1 MKLNMFL
8 MIATVVAAVFGLA
21 FLIVPAELV
30 ALYGPRLNPVAVV
43 VGRIA
48 GSTILAFAIIYWGG
62 RNGKG
67 AEALKAGLVAGCV
80 TNGLDALIMLHAT
93 WTGIV
98 NAMGWSAV
106 VINGLLA
113 VGFAYFAWSKR

>member
-8 MIATVVAAVFGLA
+8 MIATVVAGVFGLA

-30 ALYGPRLNPVAVV
+30 ALYGPRLNPAGIV

-48 GSTILAFAIIYWGG
+48 GSTILAFAIVYWGA
-62 RNGKG
+62 RSGKG
-67 AEALKAGLVAGCV
+67 ADALKAVLVAACV
-80 TNGLDALIMLHAT
+80 SNGLDALIMAHAS

-106 VINGLLA
+106 VINGVLA
-113 VGFAYFAWSKR
+113 LGFAYFAWSKR

>member
-8 MIATVVAAVFGLA
+8 IIATIVAAVFGLA

-30 ALYGPRLNPVAVV
+30 ALYGPRLNAPAIV

-48 GSTILAFAIIYWGG
+48 GSTILAFAIVYWGA

-67 AEALKAGLVAGCV
+67 AEALKAVLVAACIS
-80 TNGLDALIMLHAT
+80 NGLDALIMAHAT

-113 VGFAYFAWSKR
+113 LGFAYYARSKR